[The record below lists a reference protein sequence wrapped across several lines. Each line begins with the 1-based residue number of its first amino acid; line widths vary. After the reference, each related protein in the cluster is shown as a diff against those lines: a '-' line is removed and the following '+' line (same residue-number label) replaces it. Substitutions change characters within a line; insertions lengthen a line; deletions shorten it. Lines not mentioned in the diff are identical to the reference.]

1 MLANATAA
9 LVVGDVLGLDVHRA
23 SALLE
28 TFGAGE
34 GRGEV
39 IRLGSPDQWLT
50 IIDESYNANPASMRA
65 ALDSF
70 AQRPAESGR
79 RILVLGDMLELGAH
93 AAGLH
98 KSLAAAVEA
107 ANADLVFLVG
117 PEMRAL
123 AEALG
128 ETGVA
133 GWAHSAEEIEDAVL
147 IALALGDTV
156 MIKGSNGVRLSSLVA
171 RIRREFGESAAS

>member
-1 MLANATAA
+1 MRL
-9 LVVGDVLGLDVHRA
+9 A
-23 SALLE
+23 SALLDR
-28 TFGAGE
+28 FGAGE

-39 IRLGSPDQWLT
+39 IRLGLPDHCLT

-98 KSLAAAVEA
+98 KGLAAAVEA
-107 ANADLVFLVG
+107 AKADLVFLVG

-128 ETGVA
+128 EAGVA
-133 GWAHSAEEIEDAVL
+133 RWAHGAEDIEDAVL
-147 IALALGDTV
+147 MALALGDTV